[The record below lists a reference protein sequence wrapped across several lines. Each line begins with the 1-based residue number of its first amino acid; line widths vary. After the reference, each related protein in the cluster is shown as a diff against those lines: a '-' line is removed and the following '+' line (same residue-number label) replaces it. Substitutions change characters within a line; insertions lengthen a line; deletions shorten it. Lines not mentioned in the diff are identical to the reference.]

1 MSLPSNNS
9 QKGPVCV
16 VSLIEHLRAAA
27 SAFEVGKPLGPY
39 LVASLLE
46 DVDLCPALQQPV
58 SKDAYAELH
67 EAVERAKKSVQVAVA
82 CPSADRDWAVN
93 ELRAAVAH
101 AQGCLEKWQEETLRK
116 EKNSSGD
123 AFNNELKRI
132 GMSRCP
138 SCAFAGKSLRF

>member
-1 MSLPSNNS
+1 MSLPSDKS

-16 VSLIEHLRAAA
+16 ASLIDHLSAAA
-27 SAFEVGKPLGPY
+27 SAFEAGKPLGPY
-39 LVASLLE
+39 LVDSLLE

-93 ELRAAVAH
+93 ELRVAVTH
-101 AQGCLEKWQEETLRK
+101 AQGCLEEWQEATLRK

-123 AFNNELKRI
+123 VLGSELKRI

-138 SCAFAGKSLRF
+138 SCAFAEKSLRF